1 MPADNGEAQF
11 AMLITTCQSIEREGF
26 QPHRYGPIMGYFLAD
41 DDTSFQFVVGS
52 GNHRLAALTSAIPRS
67 RLH

>member
-1 MPADNGEAQF
+1 
-11 AMLITTCQSIEREGF
+11 
-26 QPHRYGPIMGYFLAD
+26 MGYFLAD